1 MRCFACPELPRTE
14 GRLAP
19 LGLIGRIG
27 RICGGFG
34 WAEVAHGLG
43 RIGRISA
50 RRAAEETRSA
60 PSALHHRPDSPHPP
74 NPSECRRD
82 GDGMEARNGAVSVS
96 HRRPIRAPGDR
107 CAPPSARGR
116 VCGAGRLRRS
126 AEPTSPRRGR
136 GACGGRGGSGRPA
149 LSGLDRR
156 HTRTFV
162 LSRAWTGPTGPTGP
176 TGHRRILE
184 NLVVPARRP
193 QELACASTC
202 TWECRSGG
210 TQS

>member
-1 MRCFACPELPRTE
+1 MANAGPRLDGRFWWNVKMRSTLQRQRERMRCFACPDLPRTE
-14 GRLAP
+14 GRLSP

-96 HRRPIRAPGDR
+96 HRRPIRAPGTG
-107 CAPPSARGR
+107 APPQAR
-116 VCGAGRLRRS
+116 GAGR
-126 AEPTSPRRGR
+126 AGP
-136 GACGGRGGSGRPA
+136 GACGAAQSRRARAEGAGRAGAGAGVDGR
-149 LSGLDRR
+149 L
-156 HTRTFV
+156 
-162 LSRAWTGPTGPTGP
+162 
-176 TGHRRILE
+176 
-184 NLVVPARRP
+184 
-193 QELACASTC
+193 
-202 TWECRSGG
+202 
-210 TQS
+210 

>member
-1 MRCFACPELPRTE
+1 MRCFACPDLPRTE
-14 GRLAP
+14 GRLSP

-96 HRRPIRAPGDR
+96 HRRPIRAPGAGAKER
-107 CAPPSARGR
+107 
-116 VCGAGRLRRS
+116 GAGY
-126 AEPTSPRRGR
+126 AEP
-136 GACGGRGGSGRPA
+136 GACGAAESRRVCAEGAERAGAGAGVDGR
-149 LSGLDRR
+149 L
-156 HTRTFV
+156 
-162 LSRAWTGPTGPTGP
+162 
-176 TGHRRILE
+176 
-184 NLVVPARRP
+184 
-193 QELACASTC
+193 
-202 TWECRSGG
+202 
-210 TQS
+210 